1 MDSNKLPQDFAHF
14 VDLQEQHTH
23 ITTKLADLEV
33 VINRDSQAVVSQKVP
48 EFVVL
53 QEEVTRLETLLKD
66 LFAKHPEWRDAKKKS
81 VSTPYGEV
89 QTRSSEELEIPN
101 EAMTVVL
108 IEAREKTDANFKA
121 SDYLHVEKK
130 PNREA
135 LERCTVDELTKLGV
149 SRVKKETI
157 TVKPAKVNVAKA
169 VKAAKQPTKQEAAL
183 N

>member
-1 MDSNKLPQDFAHF
+1 MTESKTASQDFAQF
-14 VDLQEQHTH
+14 VDFQQQHTH
-23 ITTKLADLEV
+23 ITTKLAELEV
-33 VINRDSQAVVSQKVP
+33 IINKSAQVAVAQNVP

-53 QEEVTRLETLLKD
+53 QEESTRLETLLKA
-66 LFAKHPEWRDAKKKS
+66 LFNNHPEWRDDKKKS

-108 IEAREKTDANFKA
+108 IEARSQTDPQFKA
-121 SDYLHVEKK
+121 QDFLHVEKK

-135 LERCTVDELTKLGV
+135 LERCTDDELTKLGV
-149 SRVKKETI
+149 SRVQKETV

-169 VKAAKQPTKQEAAL
+169 VKAAKPAKQEPK
-183 N
+183 